1 VDISLKKNLFW
12 DYFGKFGSTI
22 FSLIT
27 TSILARILSPE
38 DYGLVGIS
46 VAINGIAGIFFNF
59 GLYSAIIQSDELDNK
74 QLSTVFF
81 FNLII
86 ALLLWGIIFYL
97 SPILGRF
104 FEITQIENILTITSI
119 AFLINGL
126 AMVPF
131 ALLTK
136 AMRFKTLSIISM
148 IANLISGV
156 IGIILALKGY
166 GVWSLVLQQLLN
178 ALFAMFGYYFKANW
192 LPILK
197 FRLQSINAM
206 LRFGFYMFLS
216 GFLDGVFTRID
227 VFLIGKVFTPA
238 TLGFYTRAQGLD
250 SQIRILSS
258 SSLLGV
264 LFPMFSQMKH
274 DKVELKKLFCKFFE
288 LVSFSFCFFGGF
300 FFLNSNIIFRL
311 LFGPQWS
318 ESAVYFQYFIL
329 VGFAYPLSSMT
340 LSLIEAQGDSKSFFR
355 VEIIKKILVTP
366 TYFIAFYFG
375 IKMYLLSYIVF
386 CIVGTFLNVYFAT
399 FHIDI
404 RVVDSLMILL
414 RYFLPCIIM
423 VLVIL
428 GLSELYTGIDIYVKA
443 GIKAI
448 LFMACYF
455 MYNRILQNR
464 GLKYTIELFR

>member
-1 VDISLKKNLFW
+1 
-12 DYFGKFGSTI
+12 
-22 FSLIT
+22 
-27 TSILARILSPE
+27 
-38 DYGLVGIS
+38 LVI
-46 VAINGIAGIFFNF
+46 
-59 GLYSAIIQSDELDNK
+59 
-74 QLSTVFF
+74 
-81 FNLII
+81 
-86 ALLLWGIIFYL
+86 
-97 SPILGRF
+97 
-104 FEITQIENILTITSI
+104 
-119 AFLINGL
+119 
-126 AMVPF
+126 
-131 ALLTK
+131 
-136 AMRFKTLSIISM
+136 
-148 IANLISGV
+148 
-156 IGIILALKGY
+156 
-166 GVWSLVLQQLLN
+166 
-178 ALFAMFGYYFKANW
+178 
-192 LPILK
+192 
-197 FRLQSINAM
+197 
-206 LRFGFYMFLS
+206 
-216 GFLDGVFTRID
+216 
-227 VFLIGKVFTPA
+227 
-238 TLGFYTRAQGLD
+238 
-250 SQIRILSS
+250 
-258 SSLLGV
+258 
-264 LFPMFSQMKH
+264 
-274 DKVELKKLFCKFFE
+274 
-288 LVSFSFCFFGGF
+288 FSFCFFGGF
-300 FFLNSNIIFRL
+300 FFLNSNIFFRL